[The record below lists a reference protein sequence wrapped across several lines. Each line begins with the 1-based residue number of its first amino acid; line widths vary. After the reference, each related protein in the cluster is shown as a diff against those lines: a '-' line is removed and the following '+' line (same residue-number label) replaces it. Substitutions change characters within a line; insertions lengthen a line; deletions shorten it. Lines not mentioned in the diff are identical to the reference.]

1 MKLNSLVRSTLTSTA
16 IAIISSLSLCH
27 ASFASGSIKSTTPRY
42 NQKIAI
48 SAEPKSADDYFDRGS
63 KKVDQEDYRGGIADF
78 DQAIKLDPKSA
89 KAYLGRGLAKI
100 SIDDYRNGLADLDRA
115 IAADPQSAN
124 IYTLRGVSKFRSGQK
139 QAAITDVEK
148 AAELA
153 RQANNTK
160 SYQIIKSILERIK
173 AP

>member
-1 MKLNSLVRSTLTSTA
+1 M
-16 IAIISSLSLCH
+16 
-27 ASFASGSIKSTTPRY
+27 
-42 NQKIAI
+42 
-48 SAEPKSADDYFDRGS
+48 
-63 KKVDQEDYRGGIADF
+63 
-78 DQAIKLDPKSA
+78 
-89 KAYLGRGLAKI
+89 GRGLAKI